1 MKNNICVLL
10 STYNGK
16 RFLKKQLDSLFSQT
30 YKNFDLIVRDDGSTD
45 DTLNILKQNNIN
57 YIKGNNI
64 GVIKSFL
71 SLIEYALQYNYEYF
85 LLCDQDDIWYADKIE
100 KQLNLMNI
108 VNNNIPILIHSDMQI
123 IDENDRI
130 ISDSFFNFS
139 HLDYDKKAFSFFL
152 VKNNVTGNSMF
163 FNRKLAELIKY
174 HKNILMHD
182 WWIALIASAFGK
194 IFFINEPLLQYR
206 KHSKNVIGAQNFYS
220 INKVKKIFNYSLDK
234 IFLQAY
240 AFKELYYNQ
249 LSLEKKDIID
259 NFINLKKQSF
269 IEKRISLIKNKFFKQ
284 DFVRSVFLLWKI

>member
-1 MKNNICVLL
+1 MNELAVLM
-10 STYNGK
+10 STYNGEK
-16 RFLKKQLDSLFSQT
+16 FLRKQLDSLFNQT

-45 DTLNILKQNNIN
+45 NTLNILREYNIN
-57 YIKGNNI
+57 YIKGSNI

-71 SLIEYALQYNYEYF
+71 YLIEFALKYDYKYF
-85 LLCDQDDIWYADKIE
+85 LLCDQDDIWFSDKLE
-100 KQLNLMNI
+100 QQLNYI
-108 VNNNIPILIHSDMQI
+108 SIISEDVPILIHSDMQI
-123 IDENDRI
+123 IDEKDKI
-130 ISDSFFNFS
+130 INNSFFKFS
-139 HLDYDKKAFSFFL
+139 NLDYNKKTL
-152 VKNNVTGNSMF
+152 NYLLLQNNVTGNSIF

-206 KHSKNVIGAQNFYS
+206 KHSKNVIGAQKFYS

-234 IFLQAY
+234 LFLQAY

-269 IEKRISLIKNKFFKQ
+269 IEKRVSLIKNKFFKQ